1 MTGTSTSK
9 MATTTQNIRI
19 IPNFQNMT
27 ERLVEKQVSQ
37 AKRQILQFPQK
48 PKQHENNHINPHSND
63 LHRISL
69 VGTPKNT
76 SNEPSTTLNSDVMG
90 KSS

>member
-1 MTGTSTSK
+1 MV
-9 MATTTQNIRI
+9 TTPQNFRI

-27 ERLVEKQVSQ
+27 ENLVEKQVSQ
-37 AKRQILQFPQK
+37 AKRQILQFPLK
-48 PKQHENNHINPHSND
+48 PKQHENNPINPHSND

-69 VGTPKNT
+69 VGTTKNIV
-76 SNEPSTTLNSDVMG
+76 NEPSTTLNSDVMG